1 MRSAIRNPADLLA
14 RLQLSEHLLPGAVA
28 AAPSELGLAGGI
40 VAEATMDLLG
50 LDRLEICPWALREG
64 IILRHLDRMS

>member
-1 MRSAIRNPADLLA
+1 MTAAQRAA
-14 RLQLSEHLLPGAVA
+14 LPGVSAGR
-28 AAPSELGLAGGI
+28 SRQLLAGGI